1 MLEGRTQ
8 ALFEARAEVVK
19 ALAHPTRLFM
29 VDELSRG
36 DLCVSDLRERI
47 GADLSTVSKHLT
59 ILKNAGIVGL
69 EKRGTQVFYRLR
81 VPCVT
86 NFFKCI
92 EAVLRANAEEKAAL
106 FENTLS

>member
-1 MLEGRTQ
+1 MLESRTQ

-59 ILKNAGIVGL
+59 ILKNAGIVSL

-86 NFFKCI
+86 HFFKCI

-106 FENTLS
+106 FENTFS